1 MKLEINCP
9 VCNYS
14 DFSFALETKS
24 TLDNKVF
31 KIYTCNNCVLS
42 ITTPLLKP
50 DELTSYYKNYYTE
63 IETGGFISFKERLKI
78 IMYRGLA
85 TKNKFL
91 QSFFFALIKN
101 SMQVWLPQPF
111 GNKRVL
117 DVGCGWGR
125 LLDYFKILGW
135 ETFGVEPGISASER
149 ARKKGHT
156 IYTGELLNT
165 KFPSNY
171 FSAVI
176 FCHSLEHI
184 HNPMEVLEETHRI
197 LAPHG
202 LLVIEVPNFRSADAS
217 FWGSTWN
224 HLDVPY
230 HLYHWTPQS
239 LKEALLKSGFK
250 ILNVRFKI
258 LRVGDFKTNM
268 KKSVQNQRIYYV
280 NVCAHFLFT
289 WLLGHLGIR
298 KDWYGHFMVF
308 YATK

>member
-1 MKLEINCP
+1 MKLGINCP

-14 DFSFALETKS
+14 DFSFVLETKS

-31 KIYTCNNCVLS
+31 KIYTCNSCGLG
-42 ITTPLLKP
+42 ITSPLLKP
-50 DELTSYYKNYYTE
+50 DELISYYKNYYTE
-63 IETGGFISFKERLKI
+63 IETGSFISFKERLKI
-78 IMYRGLA
+78 ILYQGFA

-91 QSFFFALIKN
+91 QSFFFTLIKR
-101 SMQVWLPQPF
+101 STQVWLPQPF

-135 ETFGVEPGISASER
+135 ETFGVEPGILASER
-149 ARKKGHT
+149 ARKKGH
-156 IYTGELLNT
+156 IVHTGELLNT
-165 KFPSNY
+165 KFPNNY
-171 FSAVI
+171 FSAIV

-184 HNPMEVLEETHRI
+184 HNPIEVLEETYRI
-197 LAPHG
+197 LTPHG

-217 FWGSTWN
+217 FFASTWAPLN
-224 HLDVPY
+224 VPY

-239 LKEALLKSGFK
+239 LKKVLLKNGFK
-250 ILNVRFKI
+250 IVNVRFKI
-258 LRVGDFKTNM
+258 PRVNDFKTNM
-268 KKSVQNQRIYYV
+268 KKSAQNKKICYV
-280 NVCAHFLFT
+280 TACAHFLST

-308 YATK
+308 YAKK